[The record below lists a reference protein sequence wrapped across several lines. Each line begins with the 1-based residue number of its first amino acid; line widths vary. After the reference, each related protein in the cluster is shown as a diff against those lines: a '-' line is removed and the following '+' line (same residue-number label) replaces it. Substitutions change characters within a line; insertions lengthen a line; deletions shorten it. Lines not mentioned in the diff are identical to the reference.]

1 MVFFRTVRRSAARV
15 TLFAGVAAVV
25 YGCPAATSIDAPIDP
40 LAIFTLRPLDVNPQ
54 ISLAGSVVRARA
66 FVGTGVEPG
75 LVAAAGS
82 RVLWAVTSGGGTVVV
97 ENDPTDGFGQASA
110 RWTLGS
116 SAGPQ
121 TLTATLA
128 TANGQPS
135 NNPRHMA
142 IFTATAF
149 TNAVDRVTVLPAD
162 TTLTVG
168 ASFPLRYS
176 LLNSQGTPLTGRVIT
191 ASSSNA
197 AVATVSVANG
207 VATVNALTAGTTDI
221 SVLSEGK
228 SGSARITV
236 APVPV
241 ASLTLSPETATID
254 IGATVPLTAVTRS
267 GAGLVLTGRAVTFA
281 SGTPAVAT
289 VAADGVVRGVAEG
302 VTSVIATSEGK
313 ADTSTI
319 TVRAPA
325 CTGTAVCTVTI
336 STNGNRTSLQV
347 THTLL
352 FQTILRDA
360 AGNQITSGANV
371 TYASSN
377 NAIARVD
384 VAPPGGPPG
393 YFANI
398 IGVSVGRVTI
408 SATADGRT
416 ASVVI
421 DVTP

>member
-1 MVFFRTVRRSAARV
+1 MVRSPAARV
-15 TLFAGVAAVV
+15 ALFAGVAAVV

-40 LAIFTLRPLDVNPQ
+40 LTIFTLRPLDVNPQ

-75 LVAAAGS
+75 LVASAGKN
-82 RVLWAVTSGGGTVVV
+82 VLWAVTSGGGTVAV

-116 SAGPQ
+116 SPGPQ

-142 IFTATAF
+142 IFTVTAF
-149 TNAVDRVTVLPAD
+149 TNAVDRVTVLPSD
-162 TTLTVG
+162 TTLTIG
-168 ASFPLRYS
+168 ATFPLRYT
-176 LLNSQGTPLTGRVIT
+176 LLNSQGTLLTDRVIT

-197 AVATVSVANG
+197 TVASVSVANG
-207 VATVNALTAGTTDI
+207 VATVSALTAGTTDI
-221 SVLSEGK
+221 SILSEGK

-241 ASLTLSPETATID
+241 ASLTLSPDTATID
-254 IGATVPLTAVTRS
+254 VGATVPLTATTRS
-267 GAGLVLTGRAVTFA
+267 GSGVVLNGRAVTYV

-289 VAADGVVRGVAEG
+289 VAPDGVVRGVTAG
-302 VTSVIATSEGK
+302 VTSVVATSEGK

-319 TVRAPA
+319 TVRLPA
-325 CTGTAVCTVTI
+325 CAGTAVCTVTI

-352 FQTILRDA
+352 FQAILRDA

-377 NAIARVD
+377 PAIARVD
-384 VAPPGGPPG
+384 VAPAGGPPG

-398 IGVSVGRVTI
+398 TGVSVGQVTI
-408 SATADGRT
+408 SATANGRT
-416 ASVVI
+416 ATVLI